1 MAKLRKAR
9 NGTLA
14 PPAPSATSSSSSPA
28 APGGSTST
36 PARRPPS
43 LLSTSSAGKRTSPIA
58 VRSTGTLAPSV
69 SASRIEARGE
79 LIEGELSEAES
90 RSVTLHSRSPTASSF
105 HSRGTA
111 SSPPASPR
119 SHRRLASNAST
130 ADSFLTPATS
140 PEQPRCQAPRAP
152 SFASSSAA
160 AGDHLASASS
170 ALAKLRTRLDSDQVA
185 REAQRLREEH
195 AHSTGGKLRK
205 KLPREVALEAA
216 AHEHIEHENI
226 ERVHAVQEEGVE
238 AEGSCDAE
246 EEAAAQGLPSRI
258 EEGQEDEAS
267 GAGQDGTLKPGEAVR
282 IEAALE
288 GLNTAAL
295 APSPQQGSLLF
306 APARLGWRL
315 ASSAV
320 YLGVGTTRSVLS
332 RVPVVSGV
340 VESVDS
346 AAAAVSERVAAR
358 TERLEELA
366 TALSSASSRAASP
379 STRRSS
385 YSVPNHSWESSTS
398 KEPSEGVEASK
409 EPPSALARIASVPL
423 APARLAYRVA
433 ELSLTLSLASLLVA
447 STVTGMAWD
456 RVRGRP
462 VRSVCE

>member
-1 MAKLRKAR
+1 
-9 NGTLA
+9 
-14 PPAPSATSSSSSPA
+14 
-28 APGGSTST
+28 
-36 PARRPPS
+36 
-43 LLSTSSAGKRTSPIA
+43 
-58 VRSTGTLAPSV
+58 
-69 SASRIEARGE
+69 
-79 LIEGELSEAES
+79 
-90 RSVTLHSRSPTASSF
+90 
-105 HSRGTA
+105 
-111 SSPPASPR
+111 
-119 SHRRLASNAST
+119 
-130 ADSFLTPATS
+130 
-140 PEQPRCQAPRAP
+140 
-152 SFASSSAA
+152 
-160 AGDHLASASS
+160 
-170 ALAKLRTRLDSDQVA
+170 
-185 REAQRLREEH
+185 
-195 AHSTGGKLRK
+195 
-205 KLPREVALEAA
+205 
-216 AHEHIEHENI
+216 
-226 ERVHAVQEEGVE
+226 VQEEGVE

-246 EEAAAQGLPSRI
+246 EEAAAQGLPSRV

-315 ASSAV
+315 ASGAV

-358 TERLEELA
+358 TERLEELV